1 MLTFIDFF
9 PTGISLLFLIRK
21 QNYESIF
28 LLCRP
33 ENNEEVSTLFDS
45 GQRDSS
51 SNRIREE
58 FEEKV
63 SSQESRREESW
74 GARIILPP
82 VSVKKSA
89 QDVINEVFA
98 SPAGQDLLQ
107 KGPMAREEGNHTVTS
122 STMKGPFMIPLE
134 PEPDRISEERET
146 IIVNPYSLVNLV
158 GKREEVC

>member
-1 MLTFIDFF
+1 M
-9 PTGISLLFLIRK
+9 
-21 QNYESIF
+21 
-28 LLCRP
+28 LCRP
-33 ENNEEVSTLFDS
+33 ENTEEVSTPFDS
-45 GQRDSS
+45 GQHG
-51 SNRIREE
+51 NRLLEE
-58 FEEKV
+58 FEEKF

-122 STMKGPFMIPLE
+122 STMEGPFMIPFVE
-134 PEPDRISEERET
+134 PEPHGISEERET

-158 GKREEVC
+158 GKRKQVC